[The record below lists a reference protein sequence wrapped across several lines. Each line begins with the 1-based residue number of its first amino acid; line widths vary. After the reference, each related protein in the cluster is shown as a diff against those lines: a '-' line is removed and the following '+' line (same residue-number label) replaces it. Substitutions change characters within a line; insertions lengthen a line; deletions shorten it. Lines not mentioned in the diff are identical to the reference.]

1 MNSASSWSETPMD
14 NSESKNHDTDSIS
27 SRYKKDLDM
36 IKEQMFDQNLNE
48 EVDIAKL
55 KKEFLNTNHD

>member
-14 NSESKNHDTDSIS
+14 NSESKSHDADSIS

-36 IKEQMFDQNLNE
+36 IKEQMFDQNLQE
-48 EVDIAKL
+48 EEDIAKL
-55 KKEFLNTNHD
+55 KKELLNTNHD

>member
-1 MNSASSWSETPMD
+1 MD
-14 NSESKNHDTDSIS
+14 NSESKSHDADSIS

>member
-1 MNSASSWSETPMD
+1 MD